1 MALSKGEKKVLGAIG
16 KAVGAGAVM
25 YGLYYLLSGA
35 GSEQNAA
42 LIPDSIEDKLDMV
55 VERLNKK
62 FGKAWGQYA
71 IALLEQA
78 LPGPLVAL
86 VQFVHEAEQQNG
98 LSGASKRGYA
108 RERWQQQAYA

>member
-1 MALSKGEKKVLGAIG
+1 MALSKGEKKVLGALG
-16 KAVGAGAVM
+16 TAALLG
-25 YGLYYLLSGA
+25 GLYYLVSGA
-35 GSEQNAA
+35 GSEQNAP

-55 VERLNKK
+55 VDRLNKRL
-62 FGKAWGQYA
+62 GKAWGQYA

-86 VQFVHEAEQQNG
+86 VHFVHEAEQQNG
-98 LSGASKRGYA
+98 LSGASKRDYA